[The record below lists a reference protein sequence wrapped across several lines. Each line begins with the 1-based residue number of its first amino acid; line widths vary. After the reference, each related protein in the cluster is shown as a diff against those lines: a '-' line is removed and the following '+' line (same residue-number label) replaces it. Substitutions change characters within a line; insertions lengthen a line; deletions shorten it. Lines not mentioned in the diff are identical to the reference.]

1 MLFTIPTQSPTQNKK
16 KFKKDGTLLELVS
29 K

>member
-1 MLFTIPTQSPTQNKK
+1 MLFTIPTQSPTPFKK